1 MSKQQIDNKIAA
13 VSSSSSSSFFYFFSS
28 LLCIRTGDVRSL
40 PQHMCVCACGYI
52 YLMCALDPCWLKL
65 YTHYYGIE
73 VVVCD
78 FNQKIFKIYNAHLL
92 TMNDPKR

>member
-40 PQHMCVCACGYI
+40 PQHMCVCVPVDTYI
-52 YLMCALDPCWLKL
+52 WCVLWIHVGLSFTHIIMASKLSCAILIKKSLRYIMRIC
-65 YTHYYGIE
+65 
-73 VVVCD
+73 
-78 FNQKIFKIYNAHLL
+78 
-92 TMNDPKR
+92 